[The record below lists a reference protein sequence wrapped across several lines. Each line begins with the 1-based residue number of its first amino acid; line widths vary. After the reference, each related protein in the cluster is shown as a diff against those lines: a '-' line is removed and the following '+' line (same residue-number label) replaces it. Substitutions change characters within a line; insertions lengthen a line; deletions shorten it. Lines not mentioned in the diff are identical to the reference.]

1 MFTLGICMGLVTAVF
16 QSFSY
21 LFSAWFVKSYR
32 SGLRLL
38 IASNIVMGIFTLPM
52 VPFVLPELMPEEKI
66 LPFSLTLLLWIGIF
80 AAGQGT
86 FFALLRKMESSR
98 ASSLLGFKIL
108 VLAAIYMVI
117 NHTPLNFRQ
126 LLAVLLCTAA
136 GVAINW
142 SGGKK
147 FTFSGGFWL
156 AATVIFYS
164 FADIVETRLVTM
176 PASGNIIRDSFC
188 VSVICYAVMSLATL
202 PVLFKVKINKTML
215 LKAVPFSLAWYL
227 SQVTL
232 YIAFGTVG
240 TVFSNVLMS
249 FRGVLSVF
257 LGALAA
263 MVGFTSLEAKLS
275 GKDWIRRGICA
286 LAMAGAIILYS
297 FASAK

>member
-1 MFTLGICMGLVTAVF
+1 MGLVTAVF
-16 QSFSY
+16 QSLSY

-38 IASNIVMGIFTLPM
+38 IASNIVMGIFTLPL
-52 VPFVLPELMPEEKI
+52 VPFVIPELMPAEKI

-86 FFALLRKMESSR
+86 FFALLRQMESSR

-126 LLAVLLCTAA
+126 FLAVLLCTAA

-147 FTFSGGFWL
+147 FTLGGGFWL
-156 AATVIFYS
+156 TATVIFYS
-164 FADIVETRLVTM
+164 LADIVETRLVTM
-176 PASGNIIRDSFC
+176 PASGNIIRDSFR
-188 VSVICYAVMSLATL
+188 VSVVCYAIMGLATL
-202 PVLFKVKINKTML
+202 PVLFKVKVNKAML
-215 LKAVPFSLAWYL
+215 LKAAPFSLAWYL

-249 FRGVLSVF
+249 FRGVLSVL

-263 MVGFTSLEAKLS
+263 VIGFTSLEAKLS

-286 LAMAGAIILYS
+286 LAMVGAIILYS